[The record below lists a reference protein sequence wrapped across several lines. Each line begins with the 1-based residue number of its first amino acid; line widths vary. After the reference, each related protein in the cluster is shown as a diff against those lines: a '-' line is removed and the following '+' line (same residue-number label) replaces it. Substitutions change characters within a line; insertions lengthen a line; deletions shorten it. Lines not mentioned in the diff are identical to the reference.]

1 MLNEEQ
7 KNAVD
12 ELMHFVF
19 SNERYAILT
28 GPAGTGKSYTIYSVL
43 EEYFKLVEI
52 NKLISPNDPLK
63 LWYLTATTNKAKQA
77 LQQEFPNGEVT
88 TIHSLLGLS
97 VYKGNLVKRRV
108 ANLHESRPSI
118 VVIDEC
124 SYIDNKLLEHI
135 EELPKHVK
143 VIFIGDQYQLA
154 PVRITNPPIFFKGI
168 PTVQLTKS
176 MRQLNS
182 PDIADV
188 SKGFMEYIRSNGE
201 IDFPK
206 VSLSQNITH
215 VSREEF
221 EAITQDVFINQRLST
236 KDHRILSYSNKVVQ
250 KHNNRLFALA
260 NGRNDFQVGD
270 IILNNHYV
278 QRLATDDQ
286 VRVAGRN
293 DFISSI
299 PDCNGY
305 QFELGNGITLVT
317 VISPF
322 NYKKAL
328 KSVNTILEDTTIAGA
343 NKKEAMNLY
352 ERIADLRPLYAC
364 TVHKSQGSTYQV
376 AYIDLDSFKYMRDPV
391 AMARLLYVAI
401 SRASHKV
408 FLTGDVV

>member
-12 ELMHFVF
+12 ELIQFVF
-19 SNERYAILT
+19 GNERYAILT
-28 GPAGTGKSYTIYSVL
+28 GPAGSGKTYTISSVL
-43 EEYFKLVEI
+43 EEYFNLVEI
-52 NKLISPNDPLK
+52 NKLISPNEPLK

-77 LQQEFPNGEVT
+77 LQEKFPNREVT

-97 VYKGNLVKRRV
+97 VYKGNLVKRREDK
-108 ANLHESRPSI
+108 LHESRPSI

-135 EELPKHVK
+135 EKLPKHVK

-154 PVRITNPPIFFKGI
+154 PVRMTNPPIFFKGI
-168 PTVQLTKS
+168 PTIQLTKS

-182 PDIADV
+182 PDIAEV
-188 SKGFMEYIRSNGE
+188 SKGFMEYIRSNGT

-206 VSLSQNITH
+206 VSLGQNITH
-215 VSREEF
+215 VSRDEF
-221 EAITQDVFINQRLST
+221 EAITQDVFIHQGLST

-260 NGRNDFQVGD
+260 NGRNDFHVGD

-286 VRVAGRN
+286 VSVVDRY
-293 DFISSI
+293 DYISSI

-305 QFELGNGITLVT
+305 QFVLNNGIVMPT
-317 VISPF
+317 VFSPF
-322 NYKKAL
+322 NYKKAY
-328 KSVNTILEDTTIAGA
+328 KSLHSILEDKSIPGA
-343 NKKEAMNLY
+343 NKIEAMHLFA
-352 ERIADLRPLYAC
+352 RIADLRPLYAC
-364 TVHKSQGSTYQV
+364 TVHKSQGSTYEV
-376 AYIDLDSFKYMRDPV
+376 AYIDLDSFKYMRDPI

-408 FLTGDVV
+408 ILTGDIV